1 MTEDRA
7 EAHVEETAWTRLI
20 LTKIWTMDLKS
31 KTHKSCDPQM
41 LDLISESPLELDIE
55 TMFLEDTA
63 IPTMMNYY

>member
-1 MTEDRA
+1 
-7 EAHVEETAWTRLI
+7 
-20 LTKIWTMDLKS
+20 MDLKS